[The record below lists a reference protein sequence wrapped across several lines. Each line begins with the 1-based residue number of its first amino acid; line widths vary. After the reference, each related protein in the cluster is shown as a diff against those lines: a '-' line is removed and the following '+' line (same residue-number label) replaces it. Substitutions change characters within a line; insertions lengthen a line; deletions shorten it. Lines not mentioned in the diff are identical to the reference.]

1 MGRDFGLMT
10 RSWISKTELFVIMNS
25 LTITEKSKNQWI
37 YQWICDIQIIWKLS
51 YINLL
56 RIVLLTLNY
65 VDCILL
71 LHWFFPYGSQ
81 WIQIIKMKNMIKPLF
96 WQKGYYKITPD
107 HLCICLPIFLAAS
120 LSACLWH
127 TFPVSTQRIFL
138 IFCMKIFCRIY
149 YKVTKPDFR
158 KLCLLLI

>member
-10 RSWISKTELFVIMNS
+10 RSSISKTELFVIMNS

-37 YQWICDIQIIWKLS
+37 YQWICDIQKIWKLS

-65 VDCILL
+65 VDCILF

-81 WIQIIKMKNMIKPLF
+81 SIQIIKMKNMIKPLS
-96 WQKGYYKITPD
+96 WQKGSIKSHPI
-107 HLCICLPIFLAAS
+107 ICASVCLSFWLPAYLFVCDTLFQ
-120 LSACLWH
+120 CLRRGY
-127 TFPVSTQRIFL
+127 S
-138 IFCMKIFCRIY
+138 
-149 YKVTKPDFR
+149 
-158 KLCLLLI
+158 